1 VTKGARPRRVV
12 VCEDSKAYAVAL
24 SRFLEEEDGIKVVA
38 VAASGEKAIAEV
50 ESLRPDLLTL
60 DVQLPGMDG
69 LDVVRRLMA
78 ESPLPIVIVSGT
90 VAKGSERAAEALAA
104 GALEVL
110 PKDRLRLD
118 RVDDMWAQ
126 AMRSRLRRL
135 SSVRVGRST
144 ARSAR
149 AVGRRRTA
157 PISPRQVRAVGIGAS
172 TGGPPVLEAI
182 LGELPA
188 DYPLPVLVV
197 QHMADGFVEGFA
209 RWLDRKLAIGVRV
222 ASEGAIAT
230 PGVWF
235 APDGA
240 HLQLRRSNR
249 FALDAEIAAAH
260 RPSVDLMLESLA
272 EAFGAEAAG
281 VVLTG
286 MGKDG
291 AEGAAALRREG
302 GLVLA
307 QDEVSSV
314 VYGMPRA
321 VAEGGADHVL
331 SPAEIADALRVL
343 RPKGDTR

>member
-1 VTKGARPRRVV
+1 
-12 VCEDSKAYAVAL
+12 
-24 SRFLEEEDGIKVVA
+24 
-38 VAASGEKAIAEV
+38 
-50 ESLRPDLLTL
+50 
-60 DVQLPGMDG
+60 MDG

-78 ESPLPIVIVSGT
+78 ESPLPIVILSGT
-90 VAKGSERAAEALAA
+90 VAKGSERAAEALAG

-135 SSVRVGRST
+135 SSVRVGRSRRP
-144 ARSAR
+144 ASQAG
-149 AVGRRRTA
+149 GRRRTA
-157 PISPRQVRAVGIGAS
+157 PISSRQVRAVGIGAS
-172 TGGPPVLEAI
+172 TGGPPVLESI

-197 QHMADGFVEGFA
+197 QHMADGFIEGFA
-209 RWLDRKLAIGVRV
+209 QWLDKKLAIDVGG
-222 ASEGAIAT
+222 ASDGDRAT

-240 HLQLRRSNR
+240 HLRLTGSNR
-249 FALDAEIAAAH
+249 FALDTETEATH
-260 RPSVDLMLESLA
+260 RPSVDVLLESLA
-272 EAFGAEAAG
+272 RAFGAEAGG

-291 AEGAAALRREG
+291 AEGAAAIRREG

-307 QDEVSSV
+307 QDEASSV

-321 VAEGGADHVL
+321 VAEGAAELVL
-331 SPAEIADALRVL
+331 PPAEIADALLAL
-343 RPKGDTR
+343 RADGERR